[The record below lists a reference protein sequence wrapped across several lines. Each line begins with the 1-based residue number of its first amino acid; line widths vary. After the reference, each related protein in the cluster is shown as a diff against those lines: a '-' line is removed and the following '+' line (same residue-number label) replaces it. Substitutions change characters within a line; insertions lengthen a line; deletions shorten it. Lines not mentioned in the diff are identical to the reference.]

1 MNASWDVNAVDKFP
15 TLRDVANGAW
25 AGNGSMLPK
34 EDSDNY
40 LSVVAARFVHIMEKN
55 TCLDNTGFKENLRVH
70 ALLCAPNPDRPPITV
85 TVLSHCDPCPLSFAV
100 EQFCWSIC
108 TLELRN
114 AESNVR
120 RGFLRNIL
128 NPLAA

>member
-40 LSVVAARFVHIMEKN
+40 LSVVAARFVHIMEKI
-55 TCLDNTGFKENLRVH
+55 RVSIIPGSRRTFRSTH
-70 ALLCAPNPDRPPITV
+70 CCVLPIPTAPPSLSPFSHIATPVLCPSQWNSSVGPYV
-85 TVLSHCDPCPLSFAV
+85 HLNFATQKV
-100 EQFCWSIC
+100 MFGEGS
-108 TLELRN
+108 
-114 AESNVR
+114 
-120 RGFLRNIL
+120 
-128 NPLAA
+128 